1 MERKERQRKLNEHE
15 GFLWAFEMMQS
26 GRATATN
33 LTVVLDRARRTDN
46 FTSFDE
52 GIRRALLEAEDR
64 KKPSN
69 QVRNN
74 VVNIR
79 GSL

>member
-26 GRATATN
+26 GRTTATN
-33 LTVVLDRARRTDN
+33 LTVVLDRAHRTDS
-46 FTSFDE
+46 FTPFDE
-52 GIRRALLEAEDR
+52 GIRRALLEVKDR
-64 KKPSN
+64 KSARN
-69 QVRNN
+69 QVGNN
-74 VVNIR
+74 VVNMR